1 MTKLLIITF
10 FLTLFLSCN
19 AQTEKP
25 NETNTNTGEKS
36 IYYLDNKTRKEM
48 TDSLV
53 KFLKQ
58 HGDSEAEKKAE
69 AFVNKYEK
77 LQIEQQDSI
86 KFMSDIYVEF
96 KHSKPKTN
104 EQKPA
109 EIQKN
114 EPK

>member
-1 MTKLLIITF
+1 
-10 FLTLFLSCN
+10 
-19 AQTEKP
+19 
-25 NETNTNTGEKS
+25 
-36 IYYLDNKTRKEM
+36 M

-53 KFLKQ
+53 KMYKQ
-58 HGDSEAEKKAE
+58 IGDTEAEKHAE
-69 AFVNKYEK
+69 TFVNKYEA

-86 KFMSDIYVEF
+86 KYMSDIFVEF

-104 EQKPA
+104 EQKPV